1 MDLIRDCLG
10 FQIGAAQRRVDR
22 LFSRAFRPLGISYAH
37 GQILMCLLQDGPM
50 RLVDVAK
57 STGFEQSTVSRLVKE
72 LNRRKLV
79 RSRKHKEDGRAR
91 MLEAATRGEA
101 LRGPIEQIHIRL
113 NATLKRELGD
123 NDLEGFAQTAAV
135 MARLP

>member
-10 FQIGAAQRRVDR
+10 FQIGAAARRVDR

-50 RLVDVAK
+50 RIADVAK
-57 STGFEQSTVSRLVKE
+57 STGFEPSTVSRLVKE

-79 RSRKHKEDGRAR
+79 RSRKHPQDGRAR
-91 MLEAATRGEA
+91 VLEAATRGAA
-101 LRGPIEQIHIRL
+101 LRQEIEQIHIRL
-113 NATLKRELGD
+113 NAALKRDLSG
-123 NDLEGFAQTAAV
+123 NDLEGFAQTTAV
-135 MARLP
+135 MVRLP